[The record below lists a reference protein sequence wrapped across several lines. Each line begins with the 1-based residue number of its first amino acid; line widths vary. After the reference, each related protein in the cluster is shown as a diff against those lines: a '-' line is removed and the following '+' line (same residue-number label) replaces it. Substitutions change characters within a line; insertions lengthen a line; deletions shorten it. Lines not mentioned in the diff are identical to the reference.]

1 MEASHFQNSAI
12 RSSSILSP
20 SNLISQSTWQPIR
33 ERRRVESGRLTDD
46 DDCEVLG
53 AFLLE
58 EDPNHQSHS
67 INPHENLEDGIRE
80 ARRVNSDLITQRNLV
95 LEFLLRSLQTAQT
108 ELSIEVATH
117 SSQMPRI
124 RLHLS
129 RLSPVLR
136 SPRAI
141 ESEHTN
147 RLEQPNAY
155 HLSMLSRLNGLSQ
168 RTREVMQD
176 IDRRRSAA
184 GLTPIHLSKDLTDV
198 IKPPND
204 QDQDETL
211 THLLSFPKRKTQLE
225 QRLLLQWSPSTSD
238 LYGIKLPSLFEIPR
252 QVFRHPDS
260 QSISR

>member
-1 MEASHFQNSAI
+1 MEASPPNTII
-12 RSSSILSP
+12 RSSPILSS
-20 SNLISQSTWQPIR
+20 SNIISQSTWQPIR
-33 ERRRVESGRLTDD
+33 ERRRLESSRLIDD
-46 DDCEVLG
+46 DDCDVLG
-53 AFLLE
+53 AYLI
-58 EDPNHQSHS
+58 EDTNQSNS
-67 INPHENLEDGIRE
+67 INSHENLEEGIRE
-80 ARRVNSDLITQRNLV
+80 ARRVNNDLTTQRNVV

-108 ELSIEVATH
+108 ELSIEVGTH

-147 RLEQPNAY
+147 RLEQPNSY

-176 IDRRRSAA
+176 IDRRRNAA
-184 GLTPIHLSKDLTDV
+184 GLTSLHLPKDLNEV
-198 IKPPND
+198 IKPTND
-204 QDQDETL
+204 QPDETYQMIKP
-211 THLLSFPKRKTQLE
+211 FPRRKIQLE
-225 QRLLLQWSPSTSD
+225 ERLLIQWSPSNLD
-238 LYGIKLPSLFEIPR
+238 LHGIKLPSLYEIPR
-252 QVFRHPDS
+252 KVFRNPDS